1 MDKRQA
7 GVRRYLSDTSMACST
22 PSAILT
28 PSPSSTPATDTED
41 QPRNPT
47 TPRGLVVRS
56 RALPSTPASKAPSTR
71 RREPGVESALVSLS
85 NRRGSMSEPHQSHA
99 QRQ

>member
-28 PSPSSTPATDTED
+28 PSPSTTTATDTDD
-41 QPRNPT
+41 QPRNPIT
-47 TPRGLVVRS
+47 ARGTAES
-56 RALPSTPASKAPSTR
+56 CPWHHAYGGWALYCA
-71 RREPGVESALVSLS
+71 
-85 NRRGSMSEPHQSHA
+85 
-99 QRQ
+99 